1 MAFID
6 NCQQSYGLPSVVN
19 GLSHGLKIA
28 RQLSIFAPVCGL
40 VPPFQVLV
48 PLPEKGSMSI
58 VGVESKKNNFQIVS
72 ELLLRHDFM
81 YYKTEFSF

>member
-1 MAFID
+1 MLAHF
-6 NCQQSYGLPSVVN
+6 G
-19 GLSHGLKIA
+19 
-28 RQLSIFAPVCGL
+28 IF
-40 VPPFQVLV
+40 F
-48 PLPEKGSMSI
+48 GSMSI